1 MFVPGASTVVGNPNN
16 SHFAIFWQSA
26 IFIGLLFLLKKFAW
40 KPILDAVNE
49 RETSI
54 RDALSSVEEARAE
67 MEKLQSNNQQIL
79 KEAKAEKEALLK
91 EARKTKSE
99 LISSAKQEAQK
110 EAQKILSQAQEEI
123 QNEKRTAVIELNR
136 QVGSIAI
143 NIAEK
148 VIQKEL
154 ESKEKQIQL
163 VDQLLKDTDL
173 K

>member
-1 MFVPGASTVVGNPNN
+1 MEKLISEFSLGL
-16 SHFAIFWQSA
+16 FFWQSA

-54 RDALSSVEEARAE
+54 KDALSSADEARAE
-67 MEKLQSNNQQIL
+67 MEKLQSSKHQIL

-99 LISSAKQEAQK
+99 LISSAKEEAQK

-123 QNEKRTAVIELNR
+123 QNEKRIAVIELKR